1 MCEKRKKR
9 TRLSFFEKKEK
20 SDRFRVLSQK
30 GLLERILHKKSS
42 HKSTHTERERESCCR
57 YCFCVLFSR
66 AERRTQRWCSQYGP
80 SSQRCTTSFI
90 QEQNNGGY
98 DEWEKNRPTEE
109 RVPEPP
115 EVKDEETETIRPTVA
130 HIKSDHRAEV

>member
-1 MCEKRKKR
+1 VTVAKEEREKRDKMCLGLYFVLGFRMEVGEKLLHEFITQNSHT
-9 TRLSFFEKKEK
+9 TR
-20 SDRFRVLSQK
+20 
-30 GLLERILHKKSS
+30 
-42 HKSTHTERERESCCR
+42 SCCCC
-57 YCFCVLFSR
+57 CFCVLFSR
-66 AERRTQRWCSQYGP
+66 AERRTQCWYSQYGP

-98 DEWEKNRPTEE
+98 DEWEKNRPTEK

-115 EVKDEETETIRPTVA
+115 EIKDEETETIRPTVA